1 MLVLQRLSSSSPNI
15 LAHLFL
21 LLKRK
26 HFTSPPHKLYW
37 KTPHIHRKMLDGKFS
52 YLGDIVQYLEPLNLG
67 ITTEPFFILWFFTF
81 FFFFF
86 LNWVNTAQ
94 SVAGTIIPTQ
104 SVLRGG
110 GRLISLRPILP
121 KNRITGQPTI
131 ESETLPQKKNGD

>member
-1 MLVLQRLSSSSPNI
+1 MLVLQRLSSSSPHI

-86 LNWVNTAQ
+86 KLGKHCPECGRHHNPNPVSAQ
-94 SVAGTIIPTQ
+94 RWRQAD
-104 SVLRGG
+104 LAEAN
-110 GRLISLRPILP
+110 LA
-121 KNRITGQPTI
+121 
-131 ESETLPQKKNGD
+131 